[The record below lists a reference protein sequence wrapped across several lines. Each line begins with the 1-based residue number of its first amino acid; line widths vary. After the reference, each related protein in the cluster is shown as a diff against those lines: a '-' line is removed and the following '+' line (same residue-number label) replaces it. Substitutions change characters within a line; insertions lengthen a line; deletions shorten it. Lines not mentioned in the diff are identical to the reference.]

1 MALKLDSAGRRR
13 IFAEGP
19 VGDALMNLYRLW
31 GKETP
36 TFCDPMAV
44 TMLLQPGIC
53 HSRRLALAVDPAGL
67 TKVVSDRPAN
77 ALVGLGVD
85 PAAFF
90 AFYLGRVAP

>member
-1 MALKLDSAGRRR
+1 
-13 IFAEGP
+13 
-19 VGDALMNLYRLW
+19 
-31 GKETP
+31 
-36 TFCDPMAV
+36 V

-53 HSRRLALAVDPAGL
+53 RAQRFALAVDSTGL

-77 ALVGLGVD
+77 ALVGLEVD